1 VSSPPPGLAP
11 EDILRL
17 EDGAVLMLDQTR
29 LPAEVVTVRLEG
41 WPEVVEAIRGMVVRG
56 APAIGVAGA
65 MGVALAAARAPA
77 PGLAAVRAEVARAAA
92 ALREARPTAVNLPL
106 AVDRQARLAD
116 AHPGPARA
124 LVADLAAA
132 ARRLHA
138 DEVERCER
146 MGRHALALLSRG
158 ARILT
163 HCNAG
168 ALATGGYGT
177 ALGVVRAAFAA
188 DPGVRVVVDETRPL
202 LQGARLTAW
211 ELEREGI
218 PYTLIADSMAAA
230 MMASGRVSHVVV
242 GADRIAANGDVVNK
256 IGTYGVAILARE
268 HGIPMI
274 VAAPTTTL
282 DPSTPSGAGVVIEER
297 AADEVRGLDLFGRA
311 AAPADAG
318 VANPAFDVTPA
329 RLVSAIVT
337 EEGVHRPPYERSLR
351 AALDAAAA
359 RAPSSV
365 TPS

>member
-1 VSSPPPGLAP
+1 
-11 EDILRL
+11 
-17 EDGAVLMLDQTR
+17 
-29 LPAEVVTVRLEG
+29 
-41 WPEVVEAIRGMVVRG
+41 
-56 APAIGVAGA
+56 
-65 MGVALAAARAPA
+65 
-77 PGLAAVRAEVARAAA
+77 
-92 ALREARPTAVNLPL
+92 
-106 AVDRQARLAD
+106 
-116 AHPGPARA
+116 
-124 LVADLAAA
+124 
-132 ARRLHA
+132 
-138 DEVERCER
+138 

-297 AADEVRGLDLFGRA
+297 AAEEVRGLDLFGRA